1 MHVLITK
8 PPVKTLAEHN
18 ELAAAAAAAERLIAI
33 EVHKRFDLIYADA
46 RDRVGSLGPFSYFT
60 AHEPAEASARHFSR
74 MGGQVVGHFVRRR
87 RRRAPP
93 PPPPPPRRRAQ
104 PPPSRR
110 SYYLNSHH
118 VDFHSWCMH
127 GRARAER
134 VTALASDG
142 VATARLATGVA
153 TEDTITLAVT
163 WRNRSGDGDGGGGGA
178 YDGATGHAT
187 YTASWIA
194 PKADVH
200 SQQRWFYMG
209 GGRAHRRPGA
219 PRLLDG
225 D

>member
-1 MHVLITK
+1 
-8 PPVKTLAEHN
+8 
-18 ELAAAAAAAERLIAI
+18 
-33 EVHKRFDLIYADA
+33 
-46 RDRVGSLGPFSYFT
+46 
-60 AHEPAEASARHFSR
+60 
-74 MGGQVVGHFVRRR
+74 
-87 RRRAPP
+87 
-93 PPPPPPRRRAQ
+93 
-104 PPPSRR
+104 
-110 SYYLNSHH
+110 
-118 VDFHSWCMH
+118 MH

-163 WRNRSGDGDGGGGGA
+163 WRNRRDGGGGGA

-209 GGRAHRRPGA
+209 QAGELTVDQAHRGYSTATDAAGFGAVNPLFWKPTRSASTGEFAGQRCYGYLSFEAFVDAAAACNGGRKPAEFDGALPTLATTADATAILEAGRRS
-219 PRLLDG
+219 LDAG
-225 D
+225 GRPFELVYASAESATPVGIRAVSFEACVA

>member
-1 MHVLITK
+1 
-8 PPVKTLAEHN
+8 
-18 ELAAAAAAAERLIAI
+18 
-33 EVHKRFDLIYADA
+33 
-46 RDRVGSLGPFSYFT
+46 
-60 AHEPAEASARHFSR
+60 
-74 MGGQVVGHFVRRR
+74 
-87 RRRAPP
+87 
-93 PPPPPPRRRAQ
+93 
-104 PPPSRR
+104 
-110 SYYLNSHH
+110 
-118 VDFHSWCMH
+118 MH

-209 GGRAHRRPGA
+209 QAGELTVDQAHRGYSTATDAAGFGA
-219 PRLLDG
+219 VNPLFWKPTRSASTGEFAGQRCYGYLSFEAFVDAAAACNGGEPAEFDGALPTLATPPTPPRSSRRAPLAWTPAAGRSSWCTRARRARRRLASAPCSSCVCRVG
-225 D
+225 G